1 MRLSCGLLDAGSFC
15 TCFLVIGLVGRRR
28 ENDSVVVI
36 IVVVVVVVVVVD
48 AIAARS
54 DMRTNL
60 HAG

>member
-1 MRLSCGLLDAGSFC
+1 MTWNESAFVWFARK
-15 TCFLVIGLVGRRR
+15 VIDHGP
-28 ENDSVVVI
+28 

-54 DMRTNL
+54 DMRAHL